1 MEIRLAKLSDLD
13 MIVEIHYNR
22 FSNFFLTTL
31 GKKFLKTFYKA
42 FLKEPG
48 ILIVLLD
55 EGNIKGFAAGSI
67 NNQNFFKKLF
77 KNNFFGFIFSGIQII
92 FTNPKALKRIF
103 SNTKKSEDA
112 ILEYSEL
119 LSIAT
124 VLNKKGYG
132 KILLDSFE
140 KEVALKNKGTL
151 KLSLT
156 TDYEDNDKAVKFYK
170 DCEYEVLE
178 VFESYQKR
186 KMYRFIKNI

>member
-1 MEIRLAKLSDLD
+1 MAKLSDLD

-77 KNNFFGFIFSGIQII
+77 KNNFLDLFFQEFKSYLPILKHLREFLVIQR
-92 FTNPKALKRIF
+92 NQKMQ
-103 SNTKKSEDA
+103 
-112 ILEYSEL
+112 YW
-119 LSIAT
+119 SIQ
-124 VLNKKGYG
+124 
-132 KILLDSFE
+132 
-140 KEVALKNKGTL
+140 
-151 KLSLT
+151 
-156 TDYEDNDKAVKFYK
+156 
-170 DCEYEVLE
+170 
-178 VFESYQKR
+178 SY
-186 KMYRFIKNI
+186 